1 MRLAFSEEAQKG
13 FVRRAEAADSSKPY
27 ITLAADDWRLQL
39 YTPNRICVLRVL
51 TYLTKEPET
60 ISWMDGMP
68 GDDRSVVGP
77 SGDRHDDTGSSGLRL
92 GISLFDPY
100 QGRYRRA

>member
-27 ITLAADDWRLQL
+27 ITLVADDWRPQL

-60 ISWMDGMP
+60 IAWMDGMP
-68 GDDRSVVGP
+68 GDAVMSMSAPISASIRSGP
-77 SGDRHDDTGSSGLRL
+77 RQCAACGS
-92 GISLFDPY
+92 
-100 QGRYRRA
+100 